1 MKARAGDKPPHTFHR
16 CLQSRRASG
25 KRRGTAG
32 SMAMPVKIHLSSHV
46 RSYTG
51 GQAEVE
57 AEGDT
62 LVDMMADLERRYP
75 GIRFRVI
82 DEQGRIRPHMNFFV
96 GGLLAR

>member
-1 MKARAGDKPPHTFHR
+1 
-16 CLQSRRASG
+16 
-25 KRRGTAG
+25 
-32 SMAMPVKIHLSSHV
+32 MPVKIHLSSHV

-96 GGLLAR
+96 GGLLARDLDHPIRPGDEVHILGALSGG